1 MTNSN
6 QPPLESLSRTQ
17 ILVFMAV
24 TALMLLMISQ
34 LWRYFGAIK
43 IIPLTFT
50 FQAVVLGIIIGG
62 AIITLSLILTQVW
75 EKYRISAQ
83 DYLDLI
89 ITPLV
94 FPDLIWVGLLPGLS
108 EELLFRGVMIP
119 AFGYDL
125 LAVVI
130 SSVIFGILHWSDRQ
144 NWAYAL
150 WASIIGFI
158 LGYSVY
164 LTGNLLIPIIAHS
177 FTNSLSS
184 ILWKIKKSLLSNKS
198 MEAIYLLF
206 SFIKKN
212 HYLLCLKIGTLTTG

>member
-6 QPPLESLSRTQ
+6 QPPLESFTRIQ
-17 ILVFMAV
+17 ILIFMGV
-24 TALMLLMISQ
+24 TALLLLMISQ

-43 IIPLTFT
+43 IIPVIFT
-50 FQAVVLGIIIGG
+50 FQAVGLGIVIGISIIS
-62 AIITLSLILTQVW
+62 ISLILTQFW
-75 EKYRISAQ
+75 EKYRISARQ
-83 DYLDLI
+83 YLDLI

-125 LAVVI
+125 LAVII
-130 SSVIFGILHWSDRQ
+130 SSVIFGILHLSDQQ
-144 NWAYAL
+144 NWSYAL

-164 LTGNLLIPIIAHS
+164 LTGNLLIPIVAHTL
-177 FTNSLSS
+177 TNTLSS
-184 ILWKIKKSLLSNKS
+184 FLWKIKNTPNKR
-198 MEAIYLLF
+198 
-206 SFIKKN
+206 N
-212 HYLLCLKIGTLTTG
+212 